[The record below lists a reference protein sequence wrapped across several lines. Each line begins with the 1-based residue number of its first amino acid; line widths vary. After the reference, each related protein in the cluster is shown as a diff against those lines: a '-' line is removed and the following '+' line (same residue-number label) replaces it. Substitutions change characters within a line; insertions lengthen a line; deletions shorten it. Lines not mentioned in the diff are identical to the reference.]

1 MTISNQLRR
10 IIKVMGPQRAV
21 RLVRYTGNK
30 AYHVPHE
37 QNLHDLHPLVVAIGM
52 EAALAFC
59 REFEAEHVTIPGE
72 TNALQQIRD
81 DHIAERYRAGD
92 SISSIGREVG
102 LDRKMIQKIIDRRG
116 VVRLGKSLHEREIE
130 MKSSRSAGQ
139 IKQVLT

>member
-37 QNLHDLHPLVVAIGM
+37 RNLHDLHPLVVTIGM
-52 EAALAFC
+52 EAARAFC
-59 REFEAEHVTIPGE
+59 REFEAEHVTIPSE
-72 TNALQQIRD
+72 TNALEQIRD

-102 LDRKMIQKIIDRRG
+102 LDRKMIQRILDKRG
-116 VVRLGKSLHEREIE
+116 VMRRRKSLYEFERG
-130 MKSSRSAGQ
+130 RR
-139 IKQVLT
+139 L